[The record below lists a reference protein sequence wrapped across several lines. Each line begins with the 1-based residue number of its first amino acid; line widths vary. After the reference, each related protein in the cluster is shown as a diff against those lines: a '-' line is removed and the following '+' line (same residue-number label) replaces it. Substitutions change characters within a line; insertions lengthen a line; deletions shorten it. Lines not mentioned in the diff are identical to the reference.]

1 MNASDDTVPAVEYSF
16 DGGLAIIRLNDPR
29 RRNALSKAIVSGVLA
44 ALDRAFEDKARAIV
58 ITGTGRVFSAGANI
72 DDLQAGWLDGT
83 DAETDP
89 TRLFRALVE
98 SPLVVIGAVQGPAV
112 GGGFELSLC
121 CDLVV
126 AADTA
131 FFQLPELGLGV
142 IPNTAVARLAQIIGL
157 RRALDVILT
166 RRRVSAAE
174 ALELGL
180 VSEVATADQLMARAM
195 ALGHLVAGSAPPGA
209 ISVAKQA
216 VQHHARID
224 WSHVLASL
232 QAVPRAEWQEGLD
245 AFREHRAPD
254 FDRFWK

>member
-1 MNASDDTVPAVEYSF
+1 MTAPDDTVPAVEYSL
-16 DGGLAIIRLNDPR
+16 DGMLAIIRLNDPR

-44 ALDRAFEDKARAIV
+44 ALDRAGEDKARAVV

-98 SPLVVIGAVQGPAV
+98 SPRVVIAAVQGPAV

-142 IPNTAVARLAQIIGL
+142 IPNTAVARLAQIVGL
-157 RRALDVILT
+157 RRALDMILT

-174 ALELGL
+174 ALDLGL
-180 VSEVATADQLMARAM
+180 VSELATAELLMARAM
-195 ALGHLVAGSAPPGA
+195 ALGHAVAGTAPPGA
-209 ISVAKQA
+209 IAVAKQA

-224 WSHVLASL
+224 WAHVRASL